1 MGDDWNFKGKSDVL
15 VLSVLNCC
23 SDLSLT
29 KALVRFSGSLQK
41 YIIPSM
47 DAVMRCLRLVERHIA
62 VVTSP
67 QVVFAIAFPVAVS

>member
-1 MGDDWNFKGKSDVL
+1 MM
-15 VLSVLNCC
+15 
-23 SDLSLT
+23 
-29 KALVRFSGSLQK
+29 
-41 YIIPSM
+41 PSM